1 MALSV
6 LLLMIPESACIP
18 VPSELTLMA
27 AGFGAHQGLISYPVA
42 VAAATAGNLVGSLI
56 AYAAG
61 RSPAGDRLPRSIT
74 DRCDGVFD
82 RYGSRAV
89 LVARLL
95 PLARTFI
102 SLPAGRARVPP
113 SSFVLMTVVGC
124 AIWSAAFVLAGD
136 LSGSAWHAI
145 SGAVGRASW
154 MVGGL
159 ILIGFVCYGRSAVH
173 LGPGKG

>member
-18 VPSELTLMA
+18 VPSEVTLMA
-27 AGFGAHQGLISYPVA
+27 AGFGAHQGLISYPLA
-42 VAAATAGNLVGSLI
+42 VAAATAGNLIGSLI

-61 RSPAGDRLPRSIT
+61 RSPAGELLPHSLT
-74 DRCDGVFD
+74 DRCDRIFE

-89 LVARLL
+89 LFARLL

-102 SLPAGRARVPP
+102 SLPAGRARVPF

-124 AIWSAAFVLAGD
+124 AIWSAGFVLAGG
-136 LSGSAWHAI
+136 LTGAAWGSTSAT
-145 SGAVGRASW
+145 VGRGSLALGVLIVAFFVT
-154 MVGGL
+154 VG
-159 ILIGFVCYGRSAVH
+159 RRPSR
-173 LGPGKG
+173 PSGKG